1 MILVLK
7 VQFWEYILYLYVRFM
22 FSFCLVLNTRFM
34 LKTKKEQYFAD
45 EIWKI
50 NQDMFS
56 DNN

>member
-7 VQFWEYILYLYVRFM
+7 VQFWEYFIYIIYI

-56 DNN
+56 DNI

>member
-1 MILVLK
+1 
-7 VQFWEYILYLYVRFM
+7 
-22 FSFCLVLNTRFM
+22 M

-56 DNN
+56 DNINILHNFAHQLTLDFFFICT